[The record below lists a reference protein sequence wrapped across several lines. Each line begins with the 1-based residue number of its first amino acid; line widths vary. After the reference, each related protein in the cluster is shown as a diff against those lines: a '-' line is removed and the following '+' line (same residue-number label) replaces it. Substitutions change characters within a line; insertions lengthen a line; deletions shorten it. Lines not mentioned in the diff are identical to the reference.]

1 MRKIMEKTVPQKGI
15 VKVAFYADDGYTD
28 IIPYSLS
35 LSDDAFFAFRI
46 NGEPLPAEQRGFIL
60 LI

>member
-1 MRKIMEKTVPQKGI
+1 MEKTVPQKGI